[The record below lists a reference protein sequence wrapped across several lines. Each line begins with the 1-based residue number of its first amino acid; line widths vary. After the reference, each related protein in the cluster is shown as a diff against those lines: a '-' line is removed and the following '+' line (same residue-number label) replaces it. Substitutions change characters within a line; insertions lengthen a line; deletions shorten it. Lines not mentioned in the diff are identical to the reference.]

1 MIVTTKDNVIRL
13 TGSLVKNQ
21 WLTIK
26 AAANLLLKTHP
37 EGIIIDCSGLE
48 HVTDEGARTFLDA
61 LRDIQSAGAR
71 IVVCNLPDDVQQVL
85 RTVPGVRSQLPIARS
100 LEEARAS
107 LQLSEPA
114 AAEGNG
120 RGERSAGI
128 IIPILSGL
136 DIEHA
141 LVLAARLARDLKA
154 PVHLV
159 YLLEVSRN
167 LPLTSPLLEE
177 EEAAS
182 RVLQEAVQRARKHGL
197 TPFASIERVR
207 DPDEGLLQ
215 ILRNLKAVCVV
226 VGGFAHRSED
236 ARFFEIAELLLRRA
250 PCSVLVGR
258 KAPEVGEQP
267 DTLPVGGIEDE
278 F

>member
-1 MIVTTKDNVIRL
+1 MIVTTKDNIVRL

-37 EGIIIDCSGLE
+37 EGIIIDCAALD
-48 HVTDEGARTFLDA
+48 HVTEEGARTFLDA

-71 IVVCNLPDDVQQVL
+71 IVVCNLPDDVL
-85 RTVPGVRSQLPIARS
+85 RVIRSVPGVRSQLPIARS

-107 LQLSEPA
+107 LELSEPA
-114 AAEGNG
+114 AVAGNG
-120 RGERSAGI
+120 RGEKSGSI

-136 DIEHA
+136 DLEHA
-141 LVLAARLARDLKA
+141 LTIAIRVSRDLKA

-167 LPLTSPLLEE
+167 LPLTSPLPEQ
-177 EEAAS
+177 EEAATK
-182 RVLQEAVQRARKHGL
+182 VLQDATQRARKLGISPL
-197 TPFASIERVR
+197 ASIERVR
-207 DPDEGLLQ
+207 DPEEGLLQ
-215 ILRNLKAVCVV
+215 VLRTLKAVCVV
-226 VGGFAHRSED
+226 AGGFASRSED
-236 ARFFEIAELLLRRA
+236 ARFFEIADLLLRRA

-258 KAPEVGEQP
+258 KAPEAGEQAEG
-267 DTLPVGGIEDE
+267 LPAGGIEDE